1 MRAVVQRVTKSKVT
15 VGQEI
20 AGSIKKGLV
29 VLLGIGKEDTA
40 NDIEYLTNKIVN
52 LRVFEDENGKM
63 NLSVLDIN
71 GELLVVSQ
79 FTLFGDCR
87 KGNRPSFISAAELD
101 EANRM
106 YMEFVNHIRQN
117 YPINVEEGKISV
129 FNGIMQYSRYNRCY
143 VHFHIRK
150 NNGNLKRMR
159 YKRGSGIS
167 FLTFVGFHRKTVRL
181 FNQFRIQI
189 LTNIIKF
196 L

>member
-87 KGNRPSFISAAELD
+87 KGNRPSFISAAALD

-117 YPINVEEGKISV
+117 YPINVEGGV
-129 FNGIMQYSRYNRCY
+129 FQASMLLEIHNDGPVTILLDS
-143 VHFHIRK
+143 
-150 NNGNLKRMR
+150 
-159 YKRGSGIS
+159 
-167 FLTFVGFHRKTVRL
+167 RKT
-181 FNQFRIQI
+181 F
-189 LTNIIKF
+189 
-196 L
+196 

>member
-52 LRVFEDENGKM
+52 LRVFKDENGKI

-87 KGNRPSFISAAELD
+87 KGNRPSFISAAALD

-117 YPINVEEGKISV
+117 YPINVEEGV
-129 FNGIMQYSRYNRCY
+129 FQASMLLEIHNDGPVTILLDS
-143 VHFHIRK
+143 
-150 NNGNLKRMR
+150 
-159 YKRGSGIS
+159 
-167 FLTFVGFHRKTVRL
+167 RKT
-181 FNQFRIQI
+181 F
-189 LTNIIKF
+189 
-196 L
+196 

>member
-52 LRVFEDENGKM
+52 LRVFKDENGKI

-117 YPINVEEGKISV
+117 YPINVEEGV
-129 FNGIMQYSRYNRCY
+129 FQASMLLEIHNDGPVTILLDS
-143 VHFHIRK
+143 
-150 NNGNLKRMR
+150 
-159 YKRGSGIS
+159 
-167 FLTFVGFHRKTVRL
+167 RKT
-181 FNQFRIQI
+181 F
-189 LTNIIKF
+189 
-196 L
+196 

>member
-117 YPINVEEGKISV
+117 YLINVEEGV
-129 FNGIMQYSRYNRCY
+129 FQASMLLEIHNDGPVTILLDS
-143 VHFHIRK
+143 
-150 NNGNLKRMR
+150 
-159 YKRGSGIS
+159 
-167 FLTFVGFHRKTVRL
+167 RKT
-181 FNQFRIQI
+181 F
-189 LTNIIKF
+189 
-196 L
+196 